1 LEEAEVFKIYAL
13 TRYLAATALIAG
25 LCACEQ
31 ELYDGLS
38 QKEAN
43 EIVASLAEEGIAA
56 SKAQV
61 DEKGW
66 QVRVDEA
73 DTAVALDVLRYRG
86 LPHERFANLGE
97 MFQKQG
103 LVATPAEERMRYIH
117 AVSQELSGTLVNIDG
132 VIAANVHVVIPAN
145 DPLSDKIRPSSAAV
159 FIKYSQDVDVRT
171 LAPMVKDL
179 VSHSIEGLSRDNVSL
194 SLSEARQPRRDDKR
208 HARST
213 LKTAMGGASVPP
225 SIMWFGFGLLLCGPV
240 IGVALVGLRRGKL
253 RSLMAEMLTPSKR
266 TKPARPA
273 GK

>member
-1 LEEAEVFKIYAL
+1 V
-13 TRYLAATALIAG
+13 AAI
-25 LCACEQ
+25 
-31 ELYDGLS
+31 ELYSGLS
-38 QKEAN
+38 EKEAN
-43 EIVASLAEEGIAA
+43 EVIAALGEESIAA
-56 SKAQV
+56 SKARA

-66 QVRVDEA
+66 QVKVDEA
-73 DTAVALDVLRYRG
+73 DTAFALDVLRYRG
-86 LPHERFANLGE
+86 LPHQHFANLGE

-145 DPLSDKIRPSSAAV
+145 DPLSDKIRPSSAAI

-194 SLSEARQPRRDDKR
+194 SLSEARRPRSEDKR
-208 HARST
+208 HSRNA
-213 LKTAMGGASVPP
+213 LKSAMGGP
-225 SIMWFGFGLLLCGPV
+225 SALPQSAMWFGFGLLLCGPV
-240 IGVALVGLRRGKL
+240 IGVALVGLRRGRL
-253 RSLMAEMLTPSKR
+253 RSLMAEVLSPFKR
-266 TKPARPA
+266 AKPAPPA